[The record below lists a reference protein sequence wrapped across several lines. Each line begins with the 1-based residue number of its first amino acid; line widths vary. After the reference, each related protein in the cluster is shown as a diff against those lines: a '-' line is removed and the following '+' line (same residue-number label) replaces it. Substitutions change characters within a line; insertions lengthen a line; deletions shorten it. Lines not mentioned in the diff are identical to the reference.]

1 MKSMEIKIGK
11 VCGDLITE
19 GGVKNVTQTFHCY
32 GKTVVS
38 TSEEGD
44 IRMEKQASANE
55 RDEKESS
62 SFVLLVRKPDRVDAV
77 LQKLHELVDRQSEPR
92 EVVMP
97 IRAAM
102 DAGVIG
108 RPTWVQFCSEFGADK
123 LSSKSSLSK
132 YTGEGYT
139 YYGED
144 FLMIKE
150 DFRKFLV

>member
-1 MKSMEIKIGK
+1 MVIKIGK

-19 GGVKNVTQTFHCY
+19 GGVKNVTQTFYCY
-32 GKTVVS
+32 GKTVVA
-38 TSEEGD
+38 TSEERD

-55 RDEKESS
+55 RERDERESS
-62 SFVLLVRKPDRVDAV
+62 SFVLLVRKPDCADAV

-108 RPTWVQFCSEFGADK
+108 RPTWVQFCAEFGADK

-132 YTGEGYT
+132 YTGDGYT

-144 FLMIKE
+144 FMMIKE
-150 DFRKFLV
+150 SFRKFMV